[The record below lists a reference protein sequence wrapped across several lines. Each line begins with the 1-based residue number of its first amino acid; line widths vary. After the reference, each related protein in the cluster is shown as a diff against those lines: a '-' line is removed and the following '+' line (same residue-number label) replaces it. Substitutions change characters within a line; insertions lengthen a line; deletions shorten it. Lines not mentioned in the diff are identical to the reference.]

1 MTLIKSTGA
10 KLRHKATVSDGER
23 SVLESDACKNGNQ
36 PHFAWLGAP
45 AVRFAR
51 DIKIECTGDVRS
63 ELFQIGASAE
73 SNDISTGDEIV
84 IENGM
89 SGLRSTWPNR
99 APASHCD
106 AVAQR
111 TFATN
116 LVESGVGYPLG
127 KKH

>member
-1 MTLIKSTGA
+1 MIKADLNLKG
-10 KLRHKATVSDGER
+10 LH
-23 SVLESDACKNGNQ
+23 
-36 PHFAWLGAP
+36 
-45 AVRFAR
+45 
-51 DIKIECTGDVRS
+51 S